1 MRETSTLQLDKHL
14 DNDPVEQFID
24 KTEPLLTVCELARY
38 LRLEPQTVRT
48 LARDGKIPALKI
60 GRIWRFRRTEIL
72 QALKQAQN
80 ETHIDSKSEGADNAG
95 DMRR

>member
-1 MRETSTLQLDKHL
+1 MGEASTFQANNRLKNEL
-14 DNDPVEQFID
+14 PERFGEE
-24 KTEPLLTVCELARY
+24 TEPLLTVHELSRY
-38 LRLEPQTVRT
+38 LRLEPQTIRT

-80 ETHIDSKSEGADNAG
+80 GTISDSKSEGADNAG

>member
-1 MRETSTLQLDKHL
+1 MGEASTLRANYRLNNEL
-14 DNDPVEQFID
+14 PERFGEE
-24 KTEPLLTVCELARY
+24 TEPLLTVHELSRY
-38 LRLEPQTVRT
+38 LRLEPQTIRT

-72 QALKQAQN
+72 QALKQSQN
-80 ETHIDSKSEGADNAG
+80 ETLSDSKSEGADNAG